1 MSQTSRSSRQG
12 EGELSAAAWA
22 RGAGYQGATVGV
34 GEGAGDGQADA
45 AATVRGRVSWRG
57 VAFEA
62 FEDALDMP
70 GSNPAAGVGDAQDE
84 EIGLVAQADSDPVTA
99 VAGCQ

>member
-45 AATVRGRVSWRG
+45 DAAATLRGRVSWRG

-99 VAGCQ
+99 VAG